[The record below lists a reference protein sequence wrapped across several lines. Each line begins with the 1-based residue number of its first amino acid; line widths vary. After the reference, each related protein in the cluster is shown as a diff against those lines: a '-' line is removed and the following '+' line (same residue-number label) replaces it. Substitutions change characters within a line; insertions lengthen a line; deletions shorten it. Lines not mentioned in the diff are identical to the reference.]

1 MGIAGV
7 YPQDVVDA
15 GTLEVGDKVI
25 VIRGNYIFAIE
36 VDELPSGGGGG
47 SSVTIVDNL
56 ESTST
61 TDALSANQGKVLN
74 DRLETVEQEQLTTMM
89 KKITVNTDDDI
100 PAFASLLSDYM
111 IKVKSSARNG
121 GYSTTYYFDFDNQS
135 LNWIPTI
142 GV

>member
-135 LNWIPTI
+135 LNWIPNI